1 MWGNDHLFSIKPAKL
16 QDIRVPGTERLVTE
30 SCTLVILTGARM
42 GSVELVKFE
51 RIMMQIL
58 GKF

>member
-1 MWGNDHLFSIKPAKL
+1 MGVPPCGETTIYSVSSP
-16 QDIRVPGTERLVTE
+16 QVPGTERLVIE

-51 RIMMQIL
+51 RVMMQIL